1 LNLFKK
7 EGDPSKG
14 VPFWRLAKEFIE
26 RVMFSMDDEIV
37 YSGIV
42 LRELQ
47 IKLDEA
53 VFEEKRRW
61 FAEES
66 KFVKV
71 EVVNDDK
78 VEARKL
84 ESTYE
89 FDISFYDLLH
99 LVLVKRLGLTLV
111 TRDRQLL
118 DVARENGVRAD
129 KPEDL

>member
-1 LNLFKK
+1 MNLFKK